1 MNYKDLYKDNL
12 AMGKRLKKTEK
23 KSNTSEN
30 NKHERIKKQQS
41 EYLNSKENTPKN
53 NGTVHND
60 INRAE
65 KNLSADEIILNAIN
79 DDPLTVDMI
88 CRNTSL
94 SLADVNM
101 KILMLELSGKVKRTN
116 GNYFLAVK

>member
-1 MNYKDLYKDNL
+1 
-12 AMGKRLKKTEK
+12 MGKRLKKTEK

-79 DDPLTVDMI
+79 DEPLTVDMI